1 MKRVLPWAEII
12 CFGVLYNAFY
22 GSKKPVLEAE
32 TGFIMRLISGILD
45 AVWYK
50 QLAISALAVW

>member
-32 TGFIMRLISGILD
+32 TGFIMRLISGILG
-45 AVWYK
+45 V
-50 QLAISALAVW
+50 V